1 MKITGKEGGGGGGG
15 GPFVRMEHNLSR
27 GLVIKLRR

>member
-1 MKITGKEGGGGGGG
+1 MKITGKEGGGGG